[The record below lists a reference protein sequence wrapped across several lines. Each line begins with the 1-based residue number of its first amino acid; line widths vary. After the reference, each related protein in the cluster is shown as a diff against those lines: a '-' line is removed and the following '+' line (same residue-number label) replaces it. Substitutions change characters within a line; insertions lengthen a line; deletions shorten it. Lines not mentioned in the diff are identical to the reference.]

1 MFSTEAVNQ
10 FPYSNVWAVL
20 FFLMVKPLS
29 LKHHGVVRLTISQLF
44 TLGLDSQFGTV
55 QGVIQAAVDLKIFPD
70 TVRKEF
76 QTGEDS
82 VQSNQ
87 SLTVS
92 YLQVRYA

>member
-20 FFLMVKPLS
+20 FFLMVKHLS